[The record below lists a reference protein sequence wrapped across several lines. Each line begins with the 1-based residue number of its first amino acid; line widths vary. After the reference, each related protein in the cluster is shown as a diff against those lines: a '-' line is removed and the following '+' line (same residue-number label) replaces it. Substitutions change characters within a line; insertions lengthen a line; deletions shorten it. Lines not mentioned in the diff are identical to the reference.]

1 MHKIVDLYVIV
12 PYKRGEV
19 YPIQFSADKEKAVEI
34 FHEVR
39 NSGKYGIVIACRG
52 TAPEN
57 NLISPYVNYD
67 TSRLIET

>member
-12 PYKRGEV
+12 PYKRGEA
-19 YPIQFSADKEKAVEI
+19 YPMLFSADKERAVEI
-34 FHEVR
+34 FHEIHD
-39 NSGKYGIVIACRG
+39 SGKYDIVIACRG

-57 NLISPYVNYD
+57 NLISPYVGYD

>member
-19 YPIQFSADKEKAVEI
+19 YPIRFSADREKAVEI
-34 FHEVR
+34 FHEVHD
-39 NSGKYGIVIACRG
+39 SGKYDIVIACRG

-57 NLISPYVNYD
+57 NLISPYVSYD